1 MRILLDENFP
11 LPLLRKLRD
20 HGYDAEHIVV
30 LGQRGLP
37 DEAIRARLST
47 EALLFLTND
56 VEFLERSLPPSLVIV
71 SRVRQ
76 DTPIAHRVE
85 IWLAALERF
94 IATRPEGDVFEL
106 LDSGEIVPWLVMSE

>member
-20 HGYDAEHIVV
+20 HGYDAEHIVM
-30 LGQRGLP
+30 LAQRGLP
-37 DEAIRARLST
+37 D
-47 EALLFLTND
+47 
-56 VEFLERSLPPSLVIV
+56 V

-76 DTPIAHRVE
+76 DTPIARRVE

-94 IATRPEGDVFEL
+94 VETRPEGDVFEL
-106 LDSGEIVPWLVMSE
+106 LDSGEIVPWLVVSD